1 MHSHAYIFTLMAQ
14 IKAMA
19 EDVQPLL
26 AEVRDCG
33 VLKEVEN
40 LTQNLIQA
48 SDDLRLISKT
58 FMALVYQQFGLHA
71 SLYSDSQ
78 VAH

>member
-1 MHSHAYIFTLMAQ
+1 
-14 IKAMA
+14 MA

>member
-48 SDDLRLISKT
+48 SDDLRLI
-58 FMALVYQQFGLHA
+58 A
-71 SLYSDSQ
+71 
-78 VAH
+78 